1 MGCAMSRQ
9 SNGRLYRSMKITLS
23 AGLVMAAL
31 AGCTAN
37 DESALTS
44 AGVPASTSTKLS
56 PLSEQDIS
64 AHPLKGEL
72 ICAFAVGRKTLLYA
86 AGNVAT
92 LDDSDGIVKFGE
104 EVMRIRSPGGFDTM
118 LRGTSFKGD
127 KLVLQVKLAEHVDQP
142 EKAGSNGATSYPPS
156 NLTYIRGSGPSRSL
170 EGRWECG
177 P

>member
-9 SNGRLYRSMKITLS
+9 SYQRLYRSTKITLA
-23 AGLVMAAL
+23 AGLVLAAL
-31 AGCTAN
+31 VGCTAN
-37 DESALTS
+37 DDSAPTS
-44 AGVPASTSTKLS
+44 TEVAASTSSKLS

-92 LDDSDGIVKFGE
+92 LDDSDGIVKFGD

-118 LRGTSFKGD
+118 LRGTSFKGE
-127 KLVLQVKLAEHVDQP
+127 KLVLEVKLAEHVDQP
-142 EKAGSNGATSYPPS
+142 EKAGSDGATSYPPS
-156 NLTYIRGSGPSRSL
+156 TLTYIRGSGPSRSV